1 MTNPPIRA
9 ISPAFPR
16 APAPRPVGHNRAI
29 PRNFILVGG
38 RGIALLLP
46 LLSLSL
52 SRLQRLSP
60 VTARAACHQRLLS
73 PCLSLSLSLSLL
85 PRFYQV
91 VVIRRPRSRGRT
103 VAGRGGGGE
112 GYSLFFSPAL
122 RPNRFSRASR
132 RNIARQLC
140 RTRPDCDISSS
151 SSSSSSSSCPL
162 WHSSIFV
169 LVSKPRRTQPLPFFF
184 IAHAGDL
191 FG

>member
-1 MTNPPIRA
+1 MTNPPIPRN
-9 ISPAFPR
+9 FPR
-16 APAPRPVGHNRAI
+16 LPPRARPPPGRSHRAI

-103 VAGRGGGGE
+103 VAGRGGGG